1 MGGDLDGGDVGGVV
15 HAGGTRHRIDVFCGL
30 ACFLTYP
37 HRPFSDWRPGVRL
50 QKVCR
55 SALLARLF
63 LFSSTHFEDN
73 SYCGSFWASVSTG
86 NSSAICPRPRLAG
99 RRSWSRLRG
108 DLMTFCSLPSTL
120 HFSFVKTFLRVADA
134 RPDRKTRQ
142 AVFASRMQMFHL
154 ESALQFALCGVR
166 VMFDVQIWGWC
177 WFWLS
182 HCKIACY
189 INGSHIAKV

>member
-73 SYCGSFWASVSTG
+73 SYCGSFWTSVSTG

-120 HFSFVKTFLRVADA
+120 HFSFVKTFFCAWLMHDLIERHGRLYSHPACKCFTWNLHCSLRDA
-134 RPDRKTRQ
+134 EYVSCSTYRSGDG
-142 AVFASRMQMFHL
+142 VGFGFHT
-154 ESALQFALCGVR
+154 
-166 VMFDVQIWGWC
+166 
-177 WFWLS
+177 
-182 HCKIACY
+182 
-189 INGSHIAKV
+189 AK